1 MSESKQKKVT
11 KADRLEEFL
20 TEQIS
25 DGSGTFTGAE
35 FADAAGLTPTEA
47 TNHIRSYLLAQRRA
61 RADTLYAITR
71 KMGTRTKN
79 SVWEACSEP
88 KDMGSFSRTLK
99 SDLRVKIQGLV
110 LDGKRMSALN
120 PAAKKTFEKK
130 IEVPI
135 SLLVAALEELD
146 V

>member
-20 TEQIS
+20 TEHIS

-47 TNHIRSYLLAQRRA
+47 TRHIVAYVAAQRRA
-61 RADTLYAITR
+61 REDTLYALTR

-88 KDMGSFSRTLK
+88 KDMGSFGRTLK
-99 SDLRVKIQGLV
+99 SDLRHKVQNLV
-110 LDGKRMSALN
+110 LDAMRMEALN